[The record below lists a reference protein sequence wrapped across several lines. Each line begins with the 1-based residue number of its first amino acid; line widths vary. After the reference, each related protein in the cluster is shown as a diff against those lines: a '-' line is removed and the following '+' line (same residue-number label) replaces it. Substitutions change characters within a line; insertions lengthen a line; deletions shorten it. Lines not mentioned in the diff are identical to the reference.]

1 MQLVNHH
8 YQIQGLNLED
18 ICQEFGTPLYIYDA
32 DAILEKIQSL
42 RTAFSGLPLRL
53 KYAAKALTNI
63 SILKLMKSQQVGI
76 DVVSIQEARLGLMA
90 GFAPEEI
97 MFTPNGVSFQE
108 MQEAIELGIN
118 IGIDNL
124 PMLEHFGQLY
134 ADKLSC
140 SLRLNPH
147 IVAGGHAKIQVA
159 HINSKFGISISQ
171 LSQILEIVNNYQ
183 IKIAGLHVHTGSDLK
198 DADVF
203 LQTAAI
209 LFDAAMQFKHLR
221 FINFG
226 GGFKVAYKK
235 GDHTTNIHELGA
247 KLKDA
252 FLAFCERYGK
262 NLEIWFEP
270 GKFLVSEAGLLL
282 VKTNVV
288 KKAPTT
294 VFVQVDSGMNHLI
307 RPMMYDA
314 YHDIVNISNPDG
326 PQQEYTVVGYI
337 CETDTLG
344 ANRELNEVR
353 EGDIIAIKN
362 AGAYGFSMSSNYNS
376 RLRPAEVM
384 VYKGQAKLIRKRE
397 ELEDLIKN
405 QVVADWE
412 S

>member
-1 MQLVNHH
+1 
-8 YQIQGLNLED
+8 
-18 ICQEFGTPLYIYDA
+18 
-32 DAILEKIQSL
+32 
-42 RTAFSGLPLRL
+42 
-53 KYAAKALTNI
+53 
-63 SILKLMKSQQVGI
+63 
-76 DVVSIQEARLGLMA
+76 
-90 GFAPEEI
+90 
-97 MFTPNGVSFQE
+97 

-134 ADKLSC
+134 AAKLSC

-147 IVAGGHAKIQVA
+147 IVAGGNAKIQVG

-171 LSQILEIVNNYQ
+171 LSQILEIVNKYQ
-183 IKIAGLHVHTGSDLK
+183 IRIAGLHIHTGSDLK

-209 LFDAAMQFKHLR
+209 LFDAAMQFKDLR

-226 GGFKVAYKK
+226 GGFKVSYKK
-235 GDHTTNIHELGA
+235 GDHTTNIGELGA

-252 FLAFCERYGK
+252 FLAFCDRYGR

-314 YHDIVNISNPDG
+314 YHDMVNISNPDG
-326 PQQEYTVVGYI
+326 GEHEYTVVGYI

-344 ANRELNEVR
+344 ANRQLNEVR

-412 S
+412 N

>member
-1 MQLVNHH
+1 MQLVNHQ
-8 YQIQGLNLED
+8 YQIQGLNLTD

-108 MQEAIELGIN
+108 MQEAVELGIN
-118 IGIDNL
+118 LGIDNL
-124 PMLEHFGQLY
+124 PMLEYFGQQY
-134 ADKLSC
+134 ADTLSC

-147 IVAGGHAKIQVA
+147 IVAGGNAKIQVG

-171 LSQILEIVNNYQ
+171 LSQILDIVNKYN
-183 IKIAGLHVHTGSDLK
+183 IKIAGLHIHTGSDLK

-209 LFDAAMQFKHLR
+209 LFDVAMQFKHLR

-252 FLAFCERYGK
+252 FLAFCDRYGR

-294 VFVQVDSGMNHLI
+294 VFVQVDSGMNHLV

-314 YHDIVNISNPDG
+314 YHDMVNISNPDG
-326 PQQEYTVVGYI
+326 EQQEYTVVGYI

-384 VYKGQAKLIRKRE
+384 IYKGQAKLIRKRE

-412 S
+412 N